1 MKTTVTS
8 LPDPGRTI
16 QAGAARWR
24 VALGEEPILDAVK
37 ELRYERRGEVA
48 GLEILKD
55 AHHVFWGR
63 LRLGDREWFLKGYR
77 NSGLRRLVLSVLG
90 ASGMREEWRKT
101 WWLRSRGI
109 ETVEPSAV
117 GEVRRLGAVVEAYFA
132 TRWVPGARNLITY
145 LDAKEKELTLPA
157 FGRLRRRVTYAL
169 GQLFGS
175 LHALGAYH
183 RQFHDRNILVTE
195 NAGGALRL
203 LPIDL
208 DHLTICERLSD
219 DDRDWNFYQLSWHLR
234 RTIGRWRPSTRDVVR
249 FLEGYHAAYRSC
261 TPSWRELVLRVLAI
275 VPAEPLAERPRRR
288 YFRRG

>member
-1 MKTTVTS
+1 
-8 LPDPGRTI
+8 
-16 QAGAARWR
+16 
-24 VALGEEPILDAVK
+24 
-37 ELRYERRGEVA
+37 
-48 GLEILKD
+48 
-55 AHHVFWGR
+55 
-63 LRLGDREWFLKGYR
+63 
-77 NSGLRRLVLSVLG
+77 
-90 ASGMREEWRKT
+90 MREEWRKT

-117 GEVRRLGAVVEAYFA
+117 GEVRRFGAVVEAYFA
-132 TRWVPGARNLITY
+132 TRWVPGARNLIAY
-145 LDAKEKELTLPA
+145 LDAKEKELPLPA

-175 LHALGAYH
+175 FHALGAYH

-195 NAGGALRL
+195 DAGGTLRL

-208 DHLTICERLSD
+208 DHLTICERLTD

-234 RTIGRWRPSTRDVVR
+234 RTIGRWRPSTRDVAR
-249 FLEGYHAAYRSC
+249 FLKGYHAADPSC
-261 TPSWRELVLRVLAI
+261 APSWRELFRRVLAI